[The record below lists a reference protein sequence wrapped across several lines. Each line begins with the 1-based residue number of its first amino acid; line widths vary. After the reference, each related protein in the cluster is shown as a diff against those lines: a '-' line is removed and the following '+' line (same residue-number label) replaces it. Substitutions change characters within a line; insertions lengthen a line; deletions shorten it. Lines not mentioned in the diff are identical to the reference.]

1 MKKILPL
8 FMLVSLTALSS
19 LASAQALPSGPA
31 ARLGQPIVRS
41 FAWADVASR
50 QGLINLS
57 PSGFTSL
64 QFEDEIEALFIRNSA
79 AVECQNC
86 PVDPSDQARGRRLP
100 PEGGNIIFVTSRQVG
115 DSDIIV
121 QVKGQQL
128 FFKVSIQKANPSQ
141 VSYVVRSPRTQS
153 PVASRPTPSDN
164 TAVNQALSD
173 RQNLPVGL
181 QQMVAV
187 GNGRVVVTLRNGGS
201 TPLTLDPSK
210 LTLKSL
216 TNQSVEASVQVVSP
230 QDYDGTLG
238 AGEVLNLVLIP
249 KGSPSRALALEWPLS
264 DGQASFVLKRFLG
277 VVLSGVAPGAIQ
289 AEPVPE
295 AGR

>member
-1 MKKILPL
+1 MKKILPF
-8 FMLVSLTALSS
+8 FMLVSLAALSS
-19 LASAQALPSGPA
+19 LAPAQVLPSGPA
-31 ARLGQPIVRS
+31 ARLGQPIVRT

-50 QGLINLS
+50 QGLLNLS

-86 PVDPSDQARGRRLP
+86 PVDPSDQGRGRRLP

-141 VSYVVRSPRTQS
+141 VSYVVLSPRPSSAAS
-153 PVASRPTPSDN
+153 PAASRPAPTDN
-164 TAVNQALSD
+164 TALNQALSD
-173 RQNLPVGL
+173 RQNLPAGL

-201 TPLTLDPSK
+201 TPLALDPARLALK
-210 LTLKSL
+210 TLTG
-216 TNQSVEASVQVVSP
+216 QSVEAGVQVVSP
-230 QDYDGTLG
+230 QNYDGTLG

-249 KGSPSRALALEWPLS
+249 TGSPGRALALEWPLS

-277 VVLSGVAPGAIQ
+277 VVAVS
-289 AEPVPE
+289 
-295 AGR
+295 R